1 MTAELIEHLQNL
13 GSPRVLVLGD
23 LILDRYIFGDAERV
37 SQEAPVILLRADK
50 EEIRLGGAANVAN
63 LLRGLEAEVT
73 LAGVVGRDSDGIVLR
88 HELERFEIGTAGIL
102 EDEGRPTT
110 VKERYIG
117 RAQQRHQH
125 QMLRVDREVRTAVDG
140 LIAERLQR
148 TLEELIPQ
156 HDVVLVSDY
165 AKGVCTP
172 TIVQAAILSAREHG
186 IPVMVDPQPG
196 ADYGLYKGATGVTP
210 NRLETY
216 RATGIQVRTPEDAFA
231 AGEQLCRE
239 LELDFAFITLDSDGM
254 ALVERSGRTELLPT
268 RRREVYDITGA
279 GDMVLA
285 MIGVG
290 LAAGINPAD
299 LGRLANI
306 AGGLE
311 VEQIGVV
318 RITRE
323 EMLAD
328 LIQHHRGGFNKSCT
342 RESLALQVAARRRT
356 GQRIVLTNG
365 CFDLLHV
372 GHVTYLQ
379 EAAREGDC
387 LIVAI
392 NSDAS
397 VRRLNK
403 GPDRPLFSEVDR
415 AKMLAA
421 LECVDLVTVF
431 DEETPHAL
439 LEAIRPDVLV
449 KGGTYTREE
458 IVGWEVVEGYG
469 GTVKPL
475 TLVSGISTTRI
486 VTALRTGD
494 QVPTSVEGQNPE
506 GGVGTVR
513 MPASSPEQPT
523 GTTSIPTSSRERKA
537 G

>member
-13 GSPRVLVLGD
+13 GNPRVLVIGD

-63 LLRGLEAEVT
+63 LLRGLDAEVT
-73 LAGVVGRDSDGIVLR
+73 LAGVVGRDSDGIVVR
-88 HELERFEIGTAGIL
+88 HELERFQIGTLGIL
-102 EDEGRPTT
+102 EDPGRPTT

-125 QMLRVDREVRTAVDG
+125 QMLRVDREVRTAIDG
-140 LIAERLQR
+140 ELSEQLLR
-148 TLEELIPQ
+148 TLADLIPQ

-172 TIVQAAILSAREHG
+172 EIVQGTIRIARELG

-196 ADYGLYKGATGVTP
+196 EEYGQYRGATGVTP
-210 NRLETY
+210 NRLETF
-216 RATGIQVRTPEDAFA
+216 RATGIQVRTPEDAYE
-231 AGEQLCRE
+231 AGAKLCRE
-239 LELDFAFITLDSDGM
+239 LNLDFAYITLDSDGM
-254 ALVERSGRTELLPT
+254 ALVDQSGRGEMLPT

-299 LGRLANI
+299 IGRLANV

-328 LIQHHRGGFNKSCT
+328 LIQHHRGPVNKTCT
-342 RESLALQVAARRRT
+342 RDSLIQQVAARRRT

-392 NSDAS
+392 NSDTS
-397 VRRLNK
+397 VRSLNK
-403 GPDRPLFSEVDR
+403 GPDRPLFNEIDR
-415 AKMLAA
+415 AKMLAS
-421 LECVDLVTVF
+421 LECVNLVTIF

-458 IVGWEVVEGYG
+458 IVGWEVVESYG
-469 GTVKPL
+469 GVVKPL

-486 VTALRTGD
+486 VNALRTGD
-494 QVPTSVEGQNPE
+494 QVPTSGSNSSVAGEAKN
-506 GGVGTVR
+506 TVP
-513 MPASSPEQPT
+513 MPTAP
-523 GTTSIPTSSRERKA
+523 TTSISSESVSSTPRERKA